1 MRGRVYGWSEA
12 EQDLREWTTAARAA
26 FALRQRIER
35 QRWERDVLAPAQE
48 KLVRQLNDGV
58 SVTLELPSPED
69 IANVPDEA

>member
-1 MRGRVYGWSEA
+1 MRGRVYGWSDA

-35 QRWERDVLAPAQE
+35 QRWERDGLAPAQE